1 MGGQFF
7 KTKKDPCKRTQ
18 QVTTMLS
25 NNVGSCWHV
34 SRGACKRTQHLP
46 TLLAVFYKRSDAFWY
61 YNHCNWRVQTFS
73 RGQHCCGSMQT
84 GATLLRYAS
93 PITEQQ
99 IYVRTCC
106 AKSLNDRFQ
115 TIRNK
120 CQQVPT
126 STDQHCCG
134 SMQTDATCRAK
145 QYCVLLANNVAS
157 ISGAAGQGV
166 LGGTAPPPL
175 NI

>member
-120 CQQVPT
+120 CQQVLTNIVVVPCKRTQHVGPNNIACCWPT
-126 STDQHCCG
+126 MLHPFQGPRGRGCW
-134 SMQTDATCRAK
+134 
-145 QYCVLLANNVAS
+145 
-157 ISGAAGQGV
+157 GA
-166 LGGTAPPPL
+166 LPPPL